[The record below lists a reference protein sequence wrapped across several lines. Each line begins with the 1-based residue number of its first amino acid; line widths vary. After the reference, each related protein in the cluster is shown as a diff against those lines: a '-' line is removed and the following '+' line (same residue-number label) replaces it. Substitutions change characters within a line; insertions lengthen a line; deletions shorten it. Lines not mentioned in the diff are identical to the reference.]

1 MNFASYFDAALSY
14 ADFLQ
19 KYGTPPQRDNWRAVY
34 DRAKLTAE
42 QQATLSRFKR
52 RMQVLCFAGAWCGD
66 CVDQCP
72 LLQRIAEATET
83 IDLRFVDRDADDAL
97 KAEMTLCGGARVPQV
112 VFLDEEGQFVGRYGD
127 RTLAKYRTLVAKL
140 DGATGAHVPGAACPT
155 GLFGPDDEL
164 LAATLADWFREFE
177 RIQWML
183 RTSARLRQKH
193 GD

>member
-1 MNFASYFDAALSY
+1 MNFAPYFDAALPY
-14 ADFLQ
+14 ADFLET
-19 KYGTPPQRDNWRAVY
+19 YGTPSQRDNWRAVY
-34 DRAKLTAE
+34 DRAQLTRE
-42 QQATLSRFKR
+42 QQATIARFKR
-52 RMQVLCFAGAWCGD
+52 RMQLLCFAGAWCGD

-72 LLQRIAEATET
+72 LLQLIAEATDW
-83 IDLRFVDRDADDAL
+83 IDLRFVDRDADEAL
-97 KAEMTLCGGARVPQV
+97 KAEMSLCGGARVPQV

-127 RTLAKYRTLVAKL
+127 RTLAKYRSLAAKL
-140 DGATGAHVPGAACPT
+140 DGAAGAFLPGAGCST

-164 LAATLADWFREFE
+164 LSATLADWFDEIE